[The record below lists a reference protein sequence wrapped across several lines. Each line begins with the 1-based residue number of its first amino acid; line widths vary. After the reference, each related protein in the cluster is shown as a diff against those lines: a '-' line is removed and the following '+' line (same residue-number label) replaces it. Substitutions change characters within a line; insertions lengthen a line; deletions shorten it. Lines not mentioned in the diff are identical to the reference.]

1 VASPGP
7 VASSQPAPSVPPDQ
21 APDAVPT
28 RGTGAQEAPLPQA
41 KAKPVLTT
49 AVAGT
54 GSGSPVAP
62 DKVCVFWA
70 WDGDVGALTD
80 GLWFTIDH
88 PVVAP
93 PTWTAS
99 RDACGDSAGD
109 GPWCDGAK
117 ITVDQ
122 RTCAIGFV
130 RSGAP
135 SEQALVGMV
144 GTLTCTDPL
153 SEAECATLIATID
166 DGPDVSAIDL
176 EAIAGPGDEPISPPP
191 TATPSSSGDG

>member
-1 VASPGP
+1 MARLHESRLVAVLAGATALVACAGLLGACAGPGPGP
-7 VASSQPAPSVPPDQ
+7 VASP
-21 APDAVPT
+21 
-28 RGTGAQEAPLPQA
+28 G
-41 KAKPVLTT
+41 
-49 AVAGT
+49 
-54 GSGSPVAP
+54 PVAP

-93 PTWTAS
+93 TTWTAS

-109 GPWCDGAK
+109 GPLCDGAK

-144 GTLTCTDPL
+144 GTLTCTDSL
-153 SEAECATLIATID
+153 SEAECATLTATID

-176 EAIAGPGDEPISPPP
+176 EAIAGPGDEPIEPPP